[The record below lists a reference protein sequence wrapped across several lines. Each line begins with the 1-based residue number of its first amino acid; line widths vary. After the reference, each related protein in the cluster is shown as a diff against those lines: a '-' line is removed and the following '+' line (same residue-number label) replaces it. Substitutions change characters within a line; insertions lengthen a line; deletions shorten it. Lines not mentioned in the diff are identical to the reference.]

1 MISIMLAEKIAEL
14 FLLMFLGF
22 LIVKA
27 GILKS
32 DDSIVLSKICL
43 YLIMPCVIVK
53 AFQVEFE
60 KSVQA
65 GLLLA
70 FVAAIVIHILL
81 MMLGRILRK
90 GFSMNEVEL
99 ASVLYSN
106 AGNLIIPIVTGVLG
120 QEWVV
125 YSSAFLTVQLV
136 FVWTHGKLLFS
147 GEKKPQL
154 SKILLNPNMVAVYVG
169 FVLLFTGIRFP
180 VVVDQAVSSVGNM
193 VGPVSMMI
201 TGMLVAGMA
210 PSRLIENRRIF
221 LVVFFRMVFCPGII
235 LLLIRLSHAADF
247 VPNGEQVLLI
257 TLLATMTPA
266 ASTITQFA
274 QVYHRDAQYA
284 GAINIITTLL
294 CIITMPVFV
303 ALYSM

>member
-14 FLLMFLGF
+14 FLLMFFGF
-22 LIVKA
+22 LIVKT
-27 GILKS
+27 GVLKS

-43 YLIMPCVIVK
+43 YLIMPCVIVM

-70 FVAAIVIHILL
+70 FAAAIVIHILL
-81 MMLGRILRK
+81 MLLGIVLRK

-125 YSSAFLTVQLV
+125 YSSAFLTVQLI
-136 FVWTHGKLLFS
+136 FVWTHGKILFS
-147 GEKKPQL
+147 GEKKLHL
-154 SKILLNPNMVAVYVG
+154 SKILLNPNMIAVYVG
-169 FVLLFTGIRFP
+169 FILLFTGMRFP
-180 VVVDQAVSSVGNM
+180 AVLDQAVSSAGSM
-193 VGPVSMMI
+193 VGPVSMII
-201 TGMLVAGMA
+201 TGMLVAGMT
-210 PSRLIENRRIF
+210 PSQLTANRRIY
-221 LVVFFRMVFCPGII
+221 LVAFFRMIFCPGI
-235 LLLIRLSHAADF
+235 LLILIRLSHAADL
-247 VPNGEQVLLI
+247 VPNGKQVLLI

-284 GAINIITTLL
+284 GAINIITTLI
-294 CIITMPVFV
+294 CIVTMPFFV
-303 ALYSM
+303 ALYTM